1 MFHFGVHFEE
11 LPVIAFEN
19 HLKTRRLLCRSGFD
33 VPGRGFYWHQAGK
46 TEKRARKNM
55 VAVLISRLQKMVSQR
70 SLENKHDGEVFILFK
85 IHSYLYVIF
94 LEYKQTVSKYLYI
107 HIILSY
113 KFYSCI
119 IFSIL
124 HHMMNFSNSLR

>member
-1 MFHFGVHFEE
+1 
-11 LPVIAFEN
+11 
-19 HLKTRRLLCRSGFD
+19 
-33 VPGRGFYWHQAGK
+33 
-46 TEKRARKNM
+46 M
-55 VAVLISRLQKMVSQR
+55 VAVLVSRFQKMVSQR

-124 HHMMNFSNSLR
+124 HHMMNFQIPFDKGPKNSPRPLLRRGVVSSRPGSPERIDGALRHSEVWWRFGARGK